1 MKMEKITGIEVNL
14 KIKLNMIKNKVNQRA
29 EGAGPKFYAS
39 SRRSGSLHSIHCF
52 LKWEL
57 G

>member
-29 EGAGPKFYAS
+29 EGAGPKSYTS
-39 SRRSGSLHSIHCF
+39 SRRSGSLHSVHCL
-52 LKWEL
+52 LK
-57 G
+57 